1 MRVLLINPPDETE
14 AMLGVG
20 RRLIHR
26 WEPLGLLYIA
36 AVARD
41 AGHDVAV
48 IDAPAE
54 GLDSEAVKARIRLA
68 APEVV
73 GFSTLT
79 CNGAPVW
86 ELGRWVRSELPGTPV
101 VLGNLHASVYAE
113 HYLRHGCCDV
123 VVHGE
128 GEFVFRSLLD
138 RMSQGQSDFS
148 SVQAVSFLGADGAV
162 IRTGD
167 WSVIP
172 DLAALPLPARDLLNV
187 QRYGMGRLNSQNY
200 VCRKGE
206 RAGALVTE
214 RGCRFRC
221 RFCVIHHDRQP
232 RYSPAPRVLDELE
245 MLERDRGLG
254 YVFFHDPH
262 FLGDRDRI
270 LAICQGIVNRGLR
283 IRWGCQANVNLVDAE
298 LVRAMDRANCYEIAV
313 GVESG
318 VQRILDKVEKRI
330 TPERVRLAVET
341 IRAESDICTV
351 GLFILGLPGETQQDF
366 QETIRLST
374 SLDLDMAQFSI
385 LTPYPGSPLFEE
397 LAAHGELDTGVRSDG
412 SVDTS
417 VWKRYSSYIMFTDR
431 PPVWVTPDLTASQLR
446 KMQKEALRRF
456 YLRPRQILRYARR
469 ISPGDLYSSLR
480 LILEGLF

>member
-1 MRVLLINPPDETE
+1 
-14 AMLGVG
+14 MLGIG

-36 AVARD
+36 AVARE

-54 GLDSEAVKARIRLA
+54 GLDSEAVKERIRTA

-79 CNGAPVW
+79 CNGEPVW
-86 ELGRWVRSELPGTPV
+86 DLGRWVRSKLPGTRV
-101 VLGNLHASVYAE
+101 VLGNVHASVYAE
-113 HYLRHGCCDV
+113 HYLRQGCCDI

-128 GEFVFRSLLD
+128 GEYAFRSLLD
-138 RMSQGQSDFS
+138 LMSRGQSDYS
-148 SVQAVSFLGADGAV
+148 SVQAVSFLGADGEV

-167 WSVIP
+167 WSIVP
-172 DLAALPLPARDLLNV
+172 DLAALPLPARDLLKAHL
-187 QRYGMGRLNSQNY
+187 YGLGNINNQNY
-200 VCRKGE
+200 VCRRGE

-214 RGCRFRC
+214 RGCIFRC
-221 RFCVIHHDRQP
+221 RFCVIHHGHQP
-232 RYSPAPRVLDELE
+232 RYTPAWRVLDELE

-270 LAICQGIVNRGLR
+270 LAICQGIVDRGLR
-283 IRWGCQANVNLVDAE
+283 IRWGCQANVNMVDAE

-318 VQRILDKVEKRI
+318 VQRILDNVAKRI
-330 TPERVRLAVET
+330 TPEKVRLAVET

-351 GLFILGLPGETQQDF
+351 GLFILGLPGETQEDF
-366 QETIRLST
+366 WETMRLAT

-397 LAAHGELDTGVRSDG
+397 LAARGELDTGVRSDG
-412 SVDTS
+412 TVDTS
-417 VWKRYSSYIMFTDR
+417 VWKRFSGYIMYTNR
-431 PPVWVTPDLTASQLR
+431 PPIWVTPSLTAMGLR
-446 KMQKEALRRF
+446 RMQKEALRRF
-456 YLRPRQILRYARR
+456 YLRPRQILRHIRR
-469 ISPGDLYSSLR
+469 IPPGDLISGLR
-480 LILEGLF
+480 LILKGLF

>member
-1 MRVLLINPPDETE
+1 
-14 AMLGVG
+14 MLGIG

-36 AVARD
+36 AVARE

-54 GLDSEAVKARIRLA
+54 GLDSEAVKERIRTA

-79 CNGAPVW
+79 CNGEPVW
-86 ELGRWVRSELPGTPV
+86 DLGRWVRSKLPGTRV
-101 VLGNLHASVYAE
+101 VLGNVHASVYAE
-113 HYLRHGCCDV
+113 HYLRQGCCDI

-128 GEFVFRSLLD
+128 GEYAFRSLLD
-138 RMSQGQSDFS
+138 LMSRGQSDYS
-148 SVQAVSFLGADGAV
+148 SVQAVSFLGADGEV

-167 WSVIP
+167 WSIVP
-172 DLAALPLPARDLLNV
+172 DLAALPFPARDLLKA
-187 QRYGMGRLNSQNY
+187 QLYGLGNISNQNY
-200 VCRKGE
+200 VCRRGE

-214 RGCRFRC
+214 RGCIFRC
-221 RFCVIHHDRQP
+221 RFCVIHHGHQP
-232 RYSPAPRVLDELE
+232 RYTPASRVLDELE

-270 LAICQGIVNRGLR
+270 LAICQGIVDRGLR
-283 IRWGCQANVNLVDAE
+283 IRWGCQANVNMVDAE

-318 VQRILDKVEKRI
+318 VQRILDNVAKRI
-330 TPERVRLAVET
+330 TPEKVRLAVET

-351 GLFILGLPGETQQDF
+351 GLFILGLPGETQEDF
-366 QETIRLST
+366 WETMRLAT

-397 LAAHGELDTGVRSDG
+397 LAARGELDTGVRSDG
-412 SVDTS
+412 TVDTS
-417 VWKRYSSYIMFTDR
+417 VWKRFSGYIMYTNR
-431 PPVWVTPDLTASQLR
+431 PPIWVTPSLTAMGLR
-446 KMQKEALRRF
+446 RMQKEALRRF
-456 YLRPRQILRYARR
+456 YLRPRQILRHIRR
-469 ISPGDLYSSLR
+469 IPPGDLISGLR
-480 LILEGLF
+480 LILKGLF